1 VDKRLQRLPSSPIHC
16 KYCGKVVP
24 QDLAIV
30 AKTGSLRTVC
40 RPRCTE
46 ANRRW
51 HRKRSSEEAKAARRA
66 RLMARA
72 VVASLVEVR
81 CKHCGKVVPQDPEA
95 LVRNR
100 LVGTVCRPCCTE
112 AYRYWNRKRS
122 SAEAKAARRA
132 RSIARAEMALQDVV
146 RCKHCGKV
154 VPQDPAALAKNRL
167 VRTVCRPRCIEAVR
181 HCRRKALSEEVKAAR
196 KARSMARAEM
206 ALQDV
211 VRCKH
216 CGKVVPQHPNV
227 KSNQSLLRTR
237 CQPRCNE
244 SRSQKKRR

>member
-154 VPQDPAALAKNRL
+154 VPQ
-167 VRTVCRPRCIEAVR
+167 
-181 HCRRKALSEEVKAAR
+181 
-196 KARSMARAEM
+196 
-206 ALQDV
+206 
-211 VRCKH
+211 
-216 CGKVVPQHPNV
+216 HPNV